1 MKKRQNYFKN
11 INKNNNVTIPDHT
24 AYAWAD
30 DPKHLVFSL
39 SRYKFVAKMLQG
51 YKNVLEIGAGD
62 GFQSRLVDKEVKNLV
77 LSEVFQENKDLFKK
91 NKFNKNTFIIHDF
104 IKESIKQKFDAIY
117 LLDVIEHIQK
127 KQVNKFT
134 KNILDSLKNQGVV
147 IIGTPTIESQKYA
160 SKFSKRGHV
169 NCYTK
174 SRLKKFMQKYF
185 YNVFMFSMNDEVVHT
200 GYDAMS
206 HYIFAICSNKK

>member
-77 LSEVFQENKDLFKK
+77 LSEVFQENKDLFQK

-127 KQVNKFT
+127 KQMNKFT
-134 KNILDSLKNQGVV
+134 KNIVDCLKKQGVI

-174 SRLKKFMQKYF
+174 SGLKKFMQKYF
-185 YNVFMFSMNDEVVHT
+185 RGT
-200 GYDAMS
+200 LL
-206 HYIFAICSNKK
+206 